1 MVKLNVDG
9 ISVHLRQHPHSSL
22 SSISLT
28 TSLNL
33 FSLSFN
39 YSIIYHSYIC
49 PISTNKHQAIDT
61 AAYQR
66 HQVLLLP
73 RGGPSSSSDF
83 RVSKNVGTA
92 LLALP
97 CYSYGQR
104 RHLH

>member
-83 RVSKNVGTA
+83 RSFY
-92 LLALP
+92 LSFFDLICLF
-97 CYSYGQR
+97 
-104 RHLH
+104 